1 MKYFLSNP
9 HPGSLPG
16 RERETNLRPM
26 IVPLIVSYTPTASLN
41 RRAFCVL
48 ALAFLLP
55 SSCDQ
60 LRTQPLTGHR
70 DIAAALRPLL
80 DLAYAGPDYPTYHA
94 EFQSFQTIV
103 QQKIAI
109 TPHEMRPHVH
119 TIVAYLQVA
128 DKVLEWHTHHHEER
142 QPPQLTT
149 WTTHHPFLK
158 AAIGARL
165 EAPNAFDAETALQLL
180 FEKTDQTL
188 VAMQVKNKP
197 I

>member
-1 MKYFLSNP
+1 
-9 HPGSLPG
+9 
-16 RERETNLRPM
+16 M
-26 IVPLIVSYTPTASLN
+26 IAPDTLTASLN
-41 RRAFCVL
+41 RKAWCVL
-48 ALAFLLP
+48 ALAFFFP
-55 SSCDQ
+55 SACDQ

-94 EFQSFQTIV
+94 EFQAFQTFV
-103 QQKIAI
+103 QQKIEV
-109 TPHEMRPHVH
+109 TPHEMRPYVK

-128 DKVLEWHTHHHEER
+128 DKVLEWHTQQPEEQ
-142 QPPQLTT
+142 QPSQLTT
-149 WTTHHPFLK
+149 WTTHYPFLK
-158 AAIGARL
+158 AAIGAQL
-165 EAPNAFDAETALQLL
+165 EAPHAFDAETALQLL

>member
-1 MKYFLSNP
+1 MKIGEIRARAV
-9 HPGSLPG
+9 HV
-16 RERETNLRPM
+16 RPM
-26 IVPLIVSYTPTASLN
+26 KTLNAPPAGLN
-41 RRAFCVL
+41 RKTLGVL
-48 ALAFLLP
+48 ALAFLFP
-55 SSCDQ
+55 FYCDQ

-80 DLAYAGPDYPTYHA
+80 DLAYAGLDYPTYHA
-94 EFQSFQTIV
+94 EFQAFQNVV
-103 QQKIAI
+103 QQKIAV
-109 TPHEMRPHVH
+109 TPHEMRPYVE
-119 TIVAYLQVA
+119 TIVAYLHVA
-128 DKVLEWHTHHHEER
+128 DNVLEWQAQQHPEQ

-149 WTTHHPFLK
+149 WTARHPFLK

-165 EAPNAFDAETALQLL
+165 EAPHAFDAETALQLL

>member
-1 MKYFLSNP
+1 MNRNRLFL
-9 HPGSLPG
+9 L
-16 RERETNLRPM
+16 
-26 IVPLIVSYTPTASLN
+26 
-41 RRAFCVL
+41 VL
-48 ALAFLLP
+48 ACFFSPA
-55 SSCDQ
+55 CDQ

-80 DLAYAGPDYPTYHA
+80 DSAYAGPDYPTYHA
-94 EFQSFQTIV
+94 EFQAFHTLV

-109 TPHEMRPHVH
+109 TPHEMRPYVH

-128 DKVLEWHTHHHEER
+128 DKVLEWHTQQHGER

-149 WTTHHPFLK
+149 WTAHHPFLK

-165 EAPNAFDAETALQLL
+165 EAPHAFDAETALQLL

>member
-1 MKYFLSNP
+1 MRSKTAP
-9 HPGSLPG
+9 D
-16 RERETNLRPM
+16 
-26 IVPLIVSYTPTASLN
+26 TPTAGPTIRLN
-41 RRAFCVL
+41 RTACYMLVL
-48 ALAFLLP
+48 APILSWA
-55 SSCDQ
+55 CDQ

-94 EFQSFQTIV
+94 EFQAFQNIV
-103 QQKIAI
+103 QQKIEE
-109 TPHEMRPHVH
+109 TPHEMRPHVE
-119 TIVAYLQVA
+119 TIMAYLHVA
-128 DKVLEWHTHHHEER
+128 DKVLEWQAQQRTEQ

-149 WTTHHPFLK
+149 WITHHPFLK
-158 AAIGARL
+158 AALGARL
-165 EAPNAFDAETALQLL
+165 EAPHVFDAETALQLL

>member
-1 MKYFLSNP
+1 MIALS
-9 HPGSLPG
+9 
-16 RERETNLRPM
+16 
-26 IVPLIVSYTPTASLN
+26 TPTVSLN
-41 RRAFCVL
+41 RSVWCML

-60 LRTQPLTGHR
+60 LRNQPLTGHR

-80 DLAYAGPDYPTYHA
+80 DLGYAGLDYPTYHA
-94 EFQSFQTIV
+94 EFQAFQTVV
-103 QQKIAI
+103 QQKTEE
-109 TPHEMRPHVH
+109 TPHEMRPYVE
-119 TIVAYLQVA
+119 TIMTYLQVA
-128 DKVLEWHTHHHEER
+128 DKVLEWRAQQPEEQ

-165 EAPNAFDAETALQLL
+165 EAPHAFDTETALQLL
-180 FEKTDQTL
+180 FEKTDETL

>member
-1 MKYFLSNP
+1 MKIGEIRAPAVHSRLMKTLNA
-9 HPGSLPG
+9 
-16 RERETNLRPM
+16 
-26 IVPLIVSYTPTASLN
+26 PTAGLH
-41 RRAFCVL
+41 RKALYVL
-48 ALAFLLP
+48 ALAFLFP
-55 SSCDQ
+55 FSCDQ

-80 DLAYAGPDYPTYHA
+80 DLAYAGLDYPTYHA
-94 EFQSFQTIV
+94 EFQAFQNIV
-103 QQKIAI
+103 QQKIAA
-109 TPHEMRPHVH
+109 TPHEMRPYVE

-128 DKVLEWHTHHHEER
+128 DNVLEWHTQQHDER

-149 WTTHHPFLK
+149 WTARHPFLK

-165 EAPNAFDAETALQLL
+165 EAPHAFDAETALQLL